1 MFRISF
7 KFRITDLSLTG
18 GVLFAIASPTKAIAP
33 PRYEAPSMCRLI
45 SLSSTT
51 VDCFLFAGSLFPIPP
66 FFLAP
71 TRTCTILRRLISPS
85 LSHQRH
91 SRSSRVSNYHA
102 LAPHAT
108 LYRRDHAISLREEVP
123 TEE

>member
-51 VDCFLFAGSLFPIPP
+51 VDCFLRWLAFPDPLVFSRAHTHVHDPQTLDFAQPFSPTPP
-66 FFLAP
+66 
-71 TRTCTILRRLISPS
+71 
-85 LSHQRH
+85 
-91 SRSSRVSNYHA
+91 RSSRVSNYHA

-108 LYRRDHAISLREEVP
+108 LYRKERRCDFSSRSS
-123 TEE
+123 

>member
-51 VDCFLFAGSLFPIPP
+51 VDCFLRWLAFPDPLVFSRAHTHVHDPQTLDFAQP
-66 FFLAP
+66 FSP
-71 TRTCTILRRLISPS
+71 TPLEVFSRLELPRIS
-85 LSHQRH
+85 
-91 SRSSRVSNYHA
+91 
-102 LAPHAT
+102 AT
-108 LYRRDHAISLREEVP
+108 RYTL
-123 TEE
+123 